1 MKERILAE
9 DDRPLYIEVGGGA
22 NTVARALM
30 SIEEEYKDQD
40 GWEELYN
47 RICEKVILFAW
58 GMQDDCYLNYIQ
70 PIWPSMRMVDVSG
83 STLAYGYRWATLE
96 ELSDES
102 RKK

>member
-9 DDRPLYIEVGGGA
+9 DDRPLHIEVGGGA

-58 GMQDDCYLNYIQ
+58 GMQDDCLSELYSAELAIY
-70 PIWPSMRMVDVSG
+70 
-83 STLAYGYRWATLE
+83 AYGRCFWFYSCIWLQMGD
-96 ELSDES
+96 S
-102 RKK
+102 